1 VDLVNVY
8 RVKAAPRI
16 LYDLLAER
24 PAYANI
30 SHRKMPTV
38 RQHGAF
44 IRSRPYRC
52 WYLIRHEAAYVG
64 SIYLSRSDEIG
75 VFIFARYRGQR
86 LGPRAIELLMR
97 KHPRRRYLA
106 NIAPGNKGSIRMF
119 GRLGFRLIQHTYELG
134 A

>member
-1 VDLVNVY
+1 MNLVNVY
-8 RVKAAPRI
+8 RVKESPRI

-24 PAYANI
+24 PALANI
-30 SHRKMPTV
+30 SHRKMPTL
-38 RQHGAF
+38 RQHRAF

-52 WYLIRHEAAYVG
+52 WYLIRHDGAYVG

-75 VFIFARYRGQR
+75 VFIFARHRGR
-86 LGPRAIELLMR
+86 SLGPRAIELLMR
-97 KHPRRRYLA
+97 KHRRPRYLA
-106 NIAPGNKGSIRMF
+106 NIAPGNEGSIRMF